1 MNLVLIVIFISILL
15 FYGGLTYYIGLRGWQ
30 FIVASSLN
38 FSIRGYWSF
47 IWIIAFS
54 FFIARGGYK
63 WLPNWLSHP
72 LEVIGAYWLGIMTY
86 LTIILVLGE
95 LVNLLNTRLQFI
107 PQNVTSQP
115 RFIVTT
121 GIVVI
126 SLALL
131 IVSYGSWSGRNPK
144 VIQYEVQLDN
154 KIEKFQEL
162 NIVMLSDLHLG
173 RLVDR
178 RQLEKIVGQIN
189 HLNPDLILMPGDI
202 IDDRIDVFVEQNM
215 MEVFRNLNPPLGI
228 YASMGNHEYMGGH
241 IEDAEK
247 YFKQSGII
255 VLRDE
260 YIKVADMFY
269 LVGREDKSSERFN
282 GMPRRELK
290 EILQNV
296 DKQLPIIML
305 DHQPVDLDEA
315 NENGVDIQ
323 LSGHTHRGQL
333 FPFRIFTRKIFTVDW
348 GYEKIDN
355 LHMIVTSGVG
365 TWGPPIRVGHRSEI
379 VNVKVKF

>member
-1 MNLVLIVIFISILL
+1 MILL
-15 FYGGLTYYIGLRGWQ
+15 FYSGLTYYIGIRGLQ
-30 FIVASSLN
+30 FIVASGLD
-38 FSIRGYWSF
+38 FSVRGYWAF

-54 FFIARGGYK
+54 FFISRGGYK

-86 LTIILVLGE
+86 LIMILVVSD
-95 LVNLLNTRLQFI
+95 LVRLLNTRFQFI
-107 PQNVTSQP
+107 PQNLTSQP
-115 RFIVTT
+115 KFIVTT
-121 GIVVI
+121 GIAII
-126 SLALL
+126 SLVLI
-131 IVSYGSWSGRNPK
+131 IVSYGWWSGRNPK
-144 VIQYEVQLDN
+144 VIEYEVQLD
-154 KIEKFQEL
+154 KKVEKVQEL

-178 RQLEKIVGQIN
+178 MQLEKIVEEIN

-228 YASMGNHEYMGGH
+228 YASMGNHEYIGGH

-260 YIKVADMFY
+260 YLKVADMFY
-269 LVGREDKSSERFN
+269 IVGREDKSLERSKRI
-282 GMPRRELK
+282 PRRALK
-290 EILQNV
+290 EILLDA

-305 DHQPVDLDEA
+305 DHQPVDMDEA

-355 LHMIVTSGVG
+355 LNMIVTSGVG